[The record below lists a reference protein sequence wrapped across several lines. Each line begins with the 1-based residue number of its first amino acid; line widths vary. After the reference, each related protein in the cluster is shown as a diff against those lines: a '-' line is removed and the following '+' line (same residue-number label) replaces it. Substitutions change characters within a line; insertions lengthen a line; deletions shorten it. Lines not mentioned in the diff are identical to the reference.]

1 MHDQNNSMTDFSN
14 QPGRDE
20 QLDGSQEIPAAIHSG
35 DTSHESHGYSE
46 ENASSPIDER
56 SNDEHSISTQH
67 TQHESDPPDPA
78 QLNQNTSN
86 SSVVP
91 ISKRTLLNNDA
102 QIDDIW
108 RHIWSSCAPPKVA
121 ACVWRTVHGRL
132 PTNVE
137 LYKRGCLQNA
147 SLLCPLCEIA
157 TETANH
163 LFCDC
168 SIVDLLR
175 CWVHLTPPQ
184 LNLLLWKLSF
194 ALLSGQKL
202 ISILMLAKGYRQI
215 RATVKTL
222 DPFSWWGC

>member
-1 MHDQNNSMTDFSN
+1 MNEAVYNPFVSSHSSDAQLPPDDGEEELSDTGIKNNSADLFKSASVPLVPNVSAPSVSNNVQEIPGPTAAMHDQNNSMTDFSN

-91 ISKRTLLNNDA
+91 ISKR
-102 QIDDIW
+102 
-108 RHIWSSCAPPKVA
+108 S
-121 ACVWRTVHGRL
+121 
-132 PTNVE
+132 
-137 LYKRGCLQNA
+137 
-147 SLLCPLCEIA
+147 
-157 TETANH
+157 
-163 LFCDC
+163 